1 MRYKLIIYHA
11 RAKIQRARRP
21 KRRQAGKGVKTGRPV
36 LQISGGCVIVKKFRF
51 YMIVTNREGNRYGY
65 RGTA

>member
-1 MRYKLIIYHA
+1 MCGINLLYIMRGQKSSGRGGL
-11 RAKIQRARRP
+11 KGGRP
-21 KRRQAGKGVKTGRPV
+21 GSPV
-36 LQISGGCVIVKKFRF
+36 LQISGVCVIVKKFRF